1 MEESLMEP
9 SGNFERAFDEADDG
23 GFDEREVE
31 YFEDENDPIEVRK
44 LCFREDNS
52 IYSSYSFF

>member
-9 SGNFERAFDEADDG
+9 SGDFELAFDEADDG

-31 YFEDENDPIEVRK
+31 YFEDEND
-44 LCFREDNS
+44 L
-52 IYSSYSFF
+52 

>member
-9 SGNFERAFDEADDG
+9 SGDFEHAFDEADDG

-31 YFEDENDPIEVRK
+31 YFEDENDLQKLGNYVFARIIRSILPIHI
-44 LCFREDNS
+44 F
-52 IYSSYSFF
+52 